1 MERSLRASE
10 RARKGRGGRGLG
22 GRRGI
27 ASGGSCSSFPRS
39 MCRRGLKRE
48 GEQGEERE
56 ERKGYNRR
64 GLTFGRSGASP
75 REEDDDDG
83 DRRGGTVPSQV

>member
-1 MERSLRASE
+1 
-10 RARKGRGGRGLG
+10 
-22 GRRGI
+22 
-27 ASGGSCSSFPRS
+27 